1 LGTAD
6 SPSGPAQLTPCSP
19 PQRTLVPLSA
29 NKLSTFVDFFKPLP
43 FPTHDWILPAAFKSE
58 ATEALQNFIS
68 SNLHAPYPS
77 SPKQLQESS
86 NVHDMLMQ
94 SYSNLPVETQNE
106 SDDWESVEDVPVE
119 EEKDSDSKSDSKS
132 SKSSE
137 YYDEESD
144 PTYTMP
150 TQPLPVMSKP
160 QPVHLSSGSSSSHGD
175 FDEDANYTPL
185 PSLPLDD

>member
-1 LGTAD
+1 MGTAD

-19 PQRTLVPLSA
+19 PKRTLVPLPES
-29 NKLSTFVDFFKPLP
+29 KLSNFVDFFKPLP
-43 FPTHDWILPAAFKSE
+43 FPTHNWMLPPAFQAE
-58 ATEALQNFIS
+58 ATQALETFIS
-68 SNLHAPYPS
+68 GNLHAPYPS
-77 SPKQLQESS
+77 SPKQLQENST
-86 NVHDMLMQ
+86 VHDMLMQ

-106 SDDWESVEDVPVE
+106 SDDWESVEDVPAE
-119 EEKDSDSKSDSKS
+119 EEKDSDSESDSKS
-132 SKSSE
+132 SKSSD

-160 QPVHLSSGSSSSHGD
+160 QPAHLSSGSSSSPGD
-175 FDEDANYTPL
+175 FDEDVNYTPL